1 MSMKLVIL
9 VAGKG
14 TRMGELTK
22 DTPKP
27 MLRVSGKTLIEH
39 KLDAVDLTQ
48 ISEVI
53 LVVGYLQNVIRDYFG
68 LTYKNIPVRYVE
80 DTLEGTAQALWHCKD
95 FLNNESFMVMMG
107 DDIYHEDDVA
117 RVMQTQRG
125 ILFDTVKRPV
135 KSGKVIIEN
144 NVVVDV
150 IEGAELLEGDYINT
164 ALYHLTPEIF
174 SFDLVKIKDREEFGL
189 PQTLIAHAAEYPL
202 TPVFATRWVQIT
214 APEDIEKAEKEI
226 EGEIQ

>member
-1 MSMKLVIL
+1 MKLVIL

-22 DTPKP
+22 DIPKP

-39 KLDAVDLTQ
+39 KLDATDLSH
-48 ISEVI
+48 ISEII

-68 LTYKNIPVRYVE
+68 PTYKDIPVRYVE
-80 DTLEGTAQALWHCKD
+80 DTLEGTAQALWHCKY
-95 FLNNESFMVMMG
+95 FLDESFLVMMG
-107 DDIYHEDDVA
+107 DDIYHKDDITKI
-117 RVMQTQRG
+117 MQTERG
-125 ILFDTVKRPV
+125 ILFDTVSKPV

-144 NVVVDV
+144 NVVVNV
-150 IEGAELLEGDYINT
+150 IEGAELEPGDYINT

-189 PQTLIAHAAEYPL
+189 PQTLIAHASEYPL
-202 TPVFATRWVQIT
+202 TPVFATRWIQIT
-214 APEDIEKAEKEI
+214 APEDIEKAEKDLANEI
-226 EGEIQ
+226 